1 MYGKNALESQQ
12 TSMRHNT
19 HNKTPEELFKAIR
32 GIALSERA
40 QTRMRKNLDKILES
54 YADAPLVRIG
64 ETTRLAES
72 GVPIS
77 IIRSP
82 LLLFTKRYITMP
94 IPLIIALLLAGGTSY
109 AAESA
114 LPGNALYPVKVE
126 VNERIAG
133 LLNVSDEAKAQWQ
146 ARLAERRIAETKDLA
161 NENAL
166 DPETKD
172 ALARKIVTHVDNAIE
187 YTHALDAGGKR
198 DVADRVRA
206 NVDTS
211 LRAYDDVLRTQTDDT
226 NSESGDASGVYT
238 NIYDRYRSELQF
250 RADTANPDATFPGPA
265 QSESDAARYQG
276 SQGTSDDR
284 NTWYSN
290 DDASNTEQ
298 RKDWIYSESN
308 KDDAAEAQ
316 GTSR

>member
-1 MYGKNALESQQ
+1 
-12 TSMRHNT
+12 MRHNT
-19 HNKTPEELFKAIR
+19 HHKTPEELFKTIR
-32 GIALSERA
+32 GIALSEHARI
-40 QTRMRKNLDKILES
+40 RMRKNLDKILEP

-72 GVPIS
+72 GAPIS

-126 VNERIAG
+126 VNERLAG

-161 NENAL
+161 DKNAL
-166 DPETKD
+166 DSETKD
-172 ALARKIVTHVDNAIE
+172 ALTRRLITHVDNAIE
-187 YTHALDAGGKR
+187 YTRALDAGGKQ
-198 DVADRVRA
+198 DVANRVRTS
-206 NVDTS
+206 VDDS
-211 LRAYDDVLRTQTDDT
+211 LRTYDAVLRTQAGDA
-226 NSESGDASGVYT
+226 NSESDGVLNAET
-238 NIYDRYRSELQF
+238 NIYDRYKTELQF
-250 RADTANPDATFPGPA
+250 RMDTANPDDALPEPA
-265 QSESDAARYQG
+265 RSESDAARYKEP
-276 SQGTSDDR
+276 QGTSDDR
-284 NTWYSN
+284 NVWYSN
-290 DDASNTEQ
+290 DDANSTEQ
-298 RKDWIYSESN
+298 GKYWMYSESN
-308 KDDAAEAQ
+308 ADDAAEAQ

>member
-1 MYGKNALESQQ
+1 
-12 TSMRHNT
+12 MRPDT
-19 HNKTPEELFKAIR
+19 HNKTPEELFNTIR

-40 QTRMRKNLDKILES
+40 RIHMRKNFDKILKP

-64 ETTRLAES
+64 ETTRLAKS
-72 GVPIS
+72 GAPIS

-133 LLNVSDEAKAQWQ
+133 LLNVSDEAKAQWH

-161 NENAL
+161 DENAL

-172 ALARKIVTHVDNAIE
+172 ALTRKIVTHVDNAIE
-187 YTHALDAGGKR
+187 YTRALDAGGKR
-198 DVADRVRA
+198 DVADRVRTS
-206 NVDTS
+206 VDTS
-211 LRAYDDVLRTQTDDT
+211 LRTYDDILRTQTGDAG
-226 NSESGDASGVYT
+226 SESGGVPDVYT
-238 NIYDRYRSELQF
+238 NIYDRYSKELQF
-250 RADTANPDATFPGPA
+250 RTDTANPDATRPEPA
-265 QSESDAARYQG
+265 QSESDAARYQE
-276 SQGTSDDR
+276 SQRTYDDR
-284 NTWYSN
+284 DIIWYSK

-298 RKDWIYSESN
+298 GKYGIYSESN
-308 KDDAAEAQ
+308 ADAAIKESVRDKDD
-316 GTSR
+316 R